1 MITRFQADIYRC
13 QLVFSSRQIHSNHG
27 IQVPEA
33 GFEPVH
39 GYPYSDLNAAR
50 LPVPPLGQAT
60 ILFYTILISLKRHFL
75 ELPLKII

>member
-1 MITRFQADIYRC
+1 M
-13 QLVFSSRQIHSNHG
+13 
-27 IQVPEA
+27 PEA

-60 ILFYTILISLKRHFL
+60 MLFYTILISLKRHFL

>member
-1 MITRFQADIYRC
+1 MISTVLSLMVNSY
-13 QLVFSSRQIHSNHG
+13 LM
-27 IQVPEA
+27 PEA

-60 ILFYTILISLKRHFL
+60 ILFYTKHTNLQSQFL
-75 ELPLKII
+75 YNVASNQI